1 MQVEKKCFFVAFWLF
16 ECILLGVN
24 ERSTEHKEF
33 YMTTKK
39 TLKLTPGKMIY
50 HNAEFIDSDV
60 GRPIRILSEF
70 MGPNQIFAQEGI
82 KNTIVFFGSA
92 RTLPMSEI
100 KKRLK
105 NCKNK
110 KEAMRLKRLSLV
122 AEYYDAAHE
131 LGAKL
136 GRWANKQH
144 KGFALMTGGGPGI
157 MEAGNRGAND
167 VGTSSVGLNIKLPF
181 EQHPNPYIDDE
192 LNLQFRYFFIRKYW
206 FMKMARALVVF
217 PGGFGTL
224 DEMFELLT
232 LIQTKKYGDR
242 MPVVIYGGKYWNQII
257 NWDYLADTGMIDKE
271 DLKLFHICD
280 TVEDAYNIITTAL
293 EKTME

>member
-1 MQVEKKCFFVAFWLF
+1 MA
-16 ECILLGVN
+16 
-24 ERSTEHKEF
+24 
-33 YMTTKK
+33 TKK
-39 TLKLTPGKMIY
+39 AIKLDPGKMIY
-50 HNAEFIDSDV
+50 HNLEFIDSDV

-70 MGPNQIFAQEGI
+70 MGPYQIFAQEGV

-100 KKRLK
+100 LKRRKKCKNAKELERLK
-105 NCKNK
+105 KL
-110 KEAMRLKRLSLV
+110 EAV
-122 AEYYDAAHE
+122 AEYYDAARE

-144 KGFALMTGGGPGI
+144 KGFAIMTGGGPGI

-181 EQHPNPYIDDE
+181 EQHPNSYIDEE

-232 LIQTKKYGDR
+232 LIQTKKYGDK
-242 MPVVIYGGKYWNQII
+242 MPVVVFGKKFWNKVI
-257 NWDYLADTGMIDKE
+257 NWNYIAETGMIDKD
-271 DLKLFHICD
+271 DLKLFHFCD
-280 TVEDAYNIITTAL
+280 TVDEAYKAITEAL
-293 EKTME
+293 EKTLE

>member
-1 MQVEKKCFFVAFWLF
+1 MVAKKKKA
-16 ECILLGVN
+16 I
-24 ERSTEHKEF
+24 STI
-33 YMTTKK
+33 
-39 TLKLTPGKMIY
+39 PGKMIY
-50 HNAEFIDSDV
+50 HNMDFIDSDI
-60 GRPIRILSEF
+60 GRPIRIIAEF
-70 MGPNQIFAQEGI
+70 MAPNQIFQQEGVE
-82 KNTIVFFGSA
+82 NTIVFFGSA
-92 RTLPMSEI
+92 RTLPMCEI

-105 NCKNK
+105 GCKNK
-110 KEAMRLKRLSLV
+110 KEVARLKQLEAV

-144 KGFALMTGGGPGI
+144 KGFAIMTGGGPGI

-167 VGTSSVGLNIKLPF
+167 VGTFSVGLNIRLPF

-206 FMKMARALVVF
+206 FMKLAKALVVF

-224 DEMFELLT
+224 DEMFEILT

-242 MPVVIYGGKYWNQII
+242 MPVVIYGSKYWNKVI
-257 NWDYLADTGMIDKE
+257 NWNYLAETGMIDK
-271 DLKLFHICD
+271 DDIKLFHFCD
-280 TVEDAYNIITTAL
+280 TVDDAYDVITKAL
-293 EKTME
+293 EKTMV